1 MRGMLVLGSLGL
13 FLLAVAGIVVFTV
26 QALGWLGKALNP
38 HRPQASR
45 LRAGAIA
52 AAAALGIVAS
62 GAGGFL
68 GITSIWYV
76 AQTKAQAEA
85 PR

>member
-1 MRGMLVLGSLGL
+1 MLVLGSLGV
-13 FLLAVAGIVVFTV
+13 FLLATAGIVFFSV
-26 QALGWLGKALNP
+26 QSIGWLGKAMNP
-38 HRPQASR
+38 RRPRDLR
-45 LRAGAIA
+45 LRAGAVA
-52 AAAALGIVAS
+52 AASALALVAS

-68 GITSIWYV
+68 GITSLWYV